1 MNREQGLQLLE
12 QSRAIA
18 IVRGIEQQHISAV
31 AGALFAG
38 GISVME
44 VTLNTPGAA
53 DMITELQ
60 ANYADKMFIGAGTV
74 LDIADAKLA
83 LDAGASFF
91 VTPNT
96 DEEVIRFAVEH
107 NIPIYPGAMTPTEV
121 VKAWKAG
128 ATAVKLFP
136 TGSLGLTYFKDVQGP
151 LSHIPML
158 AVGGVKTDNIADYF
172 AAGCYGFGVGGSLFN
187 KEDITNG
194 RYDSVTKET
203 FKLTACIQ
211 ACLNK

>member
-1 MNREQGLQLLE
+1 MNKEQGLQLLE
-12 QSRAIA
+12 QTRVIA
-18 IVRGIEQQHISAV
+18 IVRGVEQKHISAV
-31 AGALFAG
+31 AGALLAG

-44 VTLNTPGAA
+44 VTLNTPGAT
-53 DMITELQ
+53 DMIKELQ
-60 ANYADKMFIGAGTV
+60 ANYSDKMFIGAGTV
-74 LDIADAKLA
+74 LDMDDAKLA
-83 LDAGASFF
+83 LDAGAAFF

-96 DEEVIRFAVEH
+96 DEDVIRFAAEH
-107 NIPIYPGAMTPTEV
+107 SIPIYPGAMTPTEV

-158 AVGGVKTDNIADYF
+158 AVGGVRTDNIADYF

-187 KEDITNG
+187 KEDIAAG
-194 RYDSVTKET
+194 RYESVTNEARKVT
-203 FKLTACIQ
+203 DCVQ
-211 ACLNK
+211 ACLK